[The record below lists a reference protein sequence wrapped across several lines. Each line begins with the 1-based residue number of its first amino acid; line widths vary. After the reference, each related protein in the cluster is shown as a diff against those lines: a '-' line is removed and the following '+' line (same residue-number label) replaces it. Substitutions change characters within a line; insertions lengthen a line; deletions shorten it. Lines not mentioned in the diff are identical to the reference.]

1 MKNFLDLSE
10 FLDYAWSLMKSGVQ
24 DPKSAA
30 RNPTFATISKDS
42 YPALR
47 TVVLRFADRETNCLK
62 IHTDLQTDKVNE
74 LKENKV
80 AALHFWIPK
89 AMVQIRASVTVE
101 ILTGTQVESEWN
113 AVPLRSRV
121 GYGSVPS
128 SGIKIM
134 GPFEYQTTSKQSSFA
149 VLKCKI
155 RVLDLLYLGSK
166 HQRAIYRKSDK
177 WRASWVAP

>member
-10 FLDYAWSLMKSGVQ
+10 FLDYAWSLMKRGVQ

-30 RNPTFATISKDS
+30 RNPTFATIAKDG

-62 IHTDLQTDKVNE
+62 IHTDLQTNKINE

-89 AMVQIRASVTVE
+89 AMFQIRASVNVE

-113 AVPLRSRV
+113 AIPLKARV
-121 GYGSVPS
+121 SYGSSPS

-134 GPFEYQTTSKQSSFA
+134 GPVEYQKTSNQISFA
-149 VLKCKI
+149 VLNCKV

>member
-10 FLDYAWSLMKSGVQ
+10 FLDYGWMLMKCGVQ

-47 TVVLRFADRETNCLK
+47 TVVLRCADRETNCLK
-62 IHTDLQTDKVNE
+62 IHTDLQTDKIKE
-74 LKENKV
+74 LKESNV

-89 AMVQIRASVTVE
+89 AMVQIRASVNVE
-101 ILTGTQVESEWN
+101 ILTGAQVESEWN
-113 AVPLRSRV
+113 AVPLRARV
-121 GYGSVPS
+121 SYGSIPS
-128 SGIKIM
+128 SGFKIM
-134 GPFEYQTTSKQSSFA
+134 GPFEYQKTAKQGSFA
-149 VLKCKI
+149 VLNCKI
-155 RVLDLLYLGSK
+155 RIIDLLYLGSK